1 MSKENS
7 SGSSASNSSKRYNT
21 RKYRID
27 KKKAFAESLVPDKYF
42 FMKNNSD
49 YTFNLISRPEASQS
63 MSVVVHLRHKT
74 KKTNYVMKINLMKE
88 RKVTLGS
95 YPETEA
101 EFYKLMELLVEN
113 NITPHVFI
121 LTAKLDAPV
130 AFDKMDKQMGSE
142 LSFFRDEQTPIDF
155 VFPMVIETNRKGL
168 QMVTLGNLLR
178 DMNSRF
184 NGYRTSKDARNGS
197 FILFNLLFQ
206 IFYTLLCFEEIDIK
220 HNDLHFSNIF
230 VIKAKKNILD
240 DPRSLPKKYRKY
252 AFKKNSKDVKIIK
265 LPYIG
270 LDVRI
275 YDFDRSVKQ
284 ANSFPYYREEIV
296 ASQLSNND
304 KTGQSSRPNK
314 DFDKYKVLAT
324 LLRNYNYR
332 PNYSLP
338 LSVVKFIEKCFKNNI
353 VLYVNGKLHG
363 KSVDL
368 IQNNHNYHLLTRQL
382 PKGTMMTN
390 TEIVKLLGKKV
401 KSSRHSSYTLK
412 KREPREKIETYAT
425 PSVGDLPADTPE
437 KKTRTK
443 RRLFGRSKKKVKKLE
458 GLTGKITQV

>member
-7 SGSSASNSSKRYNT
+7 SGSSASNSNKRYNT
-21 RKYRID
+21 KKYRID
-27 KKKAFAESLVPDKYF
+27 KKEAFGESLVPDKYF

-63 MSVVVHLRHKT
+63 MSVVVHLRHNT

-88 RKVTLGS
+88 RKVTPGS

-101 EFYKLMELLVEN
+101 KFYKLMELLVKK

-130 AFDKMDKQMGSE
+130 AFDDMDKQMRSE
-142 LSFFRDEQTPIDF
+142 LSFFRDEQTPIHS

-168 QMVTLGNLLR
+168 EMVTLGNLLG

-184 NGYRTSKDARNGS
+184 NGYRSSKDARNGS

-206 IFYTLLCFEEIDIK
+206 IFYTLLCFEEIDLK

-240 DPRSLPKKYRKY
+240 EPGSLPKKYRKY

-284 ANSFPYYREEIV
+284 ANSFPFYREKIV
-296 ASQLSNND
+296 ASQLPKD
-304 KTGQSSRPNK
+304 DRTGQSSRPNK
-314 DFDKYKVLAT
+314 DLDKYKVLAT

-332 PNYSLP
+332 KNYSLP

-353 VLYVNGKLHG
+353 LLYVNGKLHG

-368 IQNNHNYHLLTRQL
+368 IHNNHNYNLLTRQL

-412 KREPREKIETYAT
+412 KREPFDKIETYAT
-425 PSVGDLPADTPE
+425 PSVGDLPADTP
-437 KKTRTK
+437 KKEPRTK